1 MDEERQR
8 DLHAAV
14 ELYNRGKY
22 LESQEAFEG
31 IHVRCAADE
40 QPLVRSLAMV
50 ACAMHLH
57 FHRGGGRGA
66 LNLLR
71 QSLILLEDLRPTRDG
86 VRTDVLYDSLYA
98 YVQDLQERA
107 ARAARGKGAAGGRA
121 GATFLDRWLA
131 PRIPLERR

>member
-1 MDEERQR
+1 MRMNDERAQELRLAIQ
-8 DLHAAV
+8 
-14 ELYNRGKY
+14 LYNRGQY
-22 LESQEAFEG
+22 LESQEALEK
-31 IHVRCAADE
+31 IHNECGDE
-40 QPLVRSLAMV
+40 DRPLVRSLAMV

-71 QSLILLEDLRPTRDG
+71 QSLILLDDLRPVRSG
-86 VRTDVLYDSLYA
+86 VQTAALYESLYA

-107 ARAARGKGAAGGRA
+107 DRKDRAGRVRR

-131 PRIPLERR
+131 PRIPLARE

>member
-22 LESQEAFEG
+22 LDSQEAFER
-31 IHVRCAADE
+31 IHAQCSADE

-71 QSLILLEDLRPTRDG
+71 QSLIVLEDLRPTRDG
-86 VRTDVLYDSLYA
+86 VRTDALYDSLYA
-98 YVQDLQERA
+98 YVQDLQD
-107 ARAARGKGAAGGRA
+107 RAARGKRAGSGRA
-121 GATFLDRWLA
+121 GATFLDRWLV